1 MCSLEEKM
9 SDIEVRCSDMVFEL
23 MGDIVECYRIEYPFD
38 EDGFR
43 MKDQV
48 VAELYYS
55 IGVWE

>member
-1 MCSLEEKM
+1 M